1 MAQATNKRIIT
12 AAITGGVHVPSQTP
26 YLPITPDQIADEA
39 VRAHSAGAAVAHVHV
54 RDPETGRPTCDTE
67 LFWEVAS
74 KVKARCDMVLCIT
87 TGGGIGMSLEERIQV
102 VPRLRPELA
111 SFNMGSLNFALYPVA
126 GKIKEFKMDWEKPF
140 LENTE
145 DYVFA
150 NTFRALKH
158 FCRTMNQHD
167 TKPEAEIYDTGMINN
182 AAHLIEVGILRKP
195 VHMQFVMGILGG
207 IPATVENLVFLAE
220 TARRQIGEFTW
231 SVCAAGR
238 HQIPMG
244 TAALLMGGHVR
255 VGLEDS
261 TYASRGTLARSNAEQ
276 VEKIV
281 RIAQELGLEPASSQ
295 EARQILGLKG
305 LDKVSF

>member
-26 YLPITPDQIADEA
+26 HLPITPEQIADEA
-39 VRAHSAGAAVAHVHV
+39 VKAHAAGAAVAHIHV
-54 RDPETGRPTCDTE
+54 RDLKTGRPTCNTE
-67 LFWEVAS
+67 LFREVACR
-74 KVKARCDMVLCIT
+74 VKDRCDMVLCVT

-102 VPRLRPELA
+102 VPELKPELA

-126 GKIKEFKMDWEKPF
+126 GKIKEFKLAWEKPF
-140 LENTE
+140 LEDTE
-145 DYVFA
+145 DYVFS

-158 FCRTMNQHD
+158 FCSMMNQHG
-167 TKPEAEIYDTGMINN
+167 TKPEAEIYDTGMVNN
-182 AAHLIEVGILRKP
+182 AAHLIELGILRKP
-195 VHMQFVMGILGG
+195 VHIQFVMGILGG
-207 IPATVENLVFLAE
+207 IPATVENLVFLVE
-220 TARRQIGEFTW
+220 TSKRQIGEITW
-231 SVCAAGR
+231 SVCAAGQY
-238 HQIPMG
+238 QIPMG

-261 TYASRGTLARSNAEQ
+261 IYVSRGKMARSNAEQ

-281 RIAQELGLEPASSQ
+281 RIGRELGLEPATPA

-305 LDKVSF
+305 LDSVNF